1 LIHPHATARRR
12 TSRQREQH
20 QTMLLHTLKPVGCLT
35 AAISP
40 DREERRTRNE
50 QVKGVKQAKTQVICP
65 WLELLLKDKTDF
77 V

>member
-1 LIHPHATARRR
+1 
-12 TSRQREQH
+12 
-20 QTMLLHTLKPVGCLT
+20 MLLHTLKPVGCLT